1 MSSLPADLIIWAL
14 LFIGVVF
21 CGIGL
26 MGLML
31 FPDTRSRMFTAFRA
45 TAIGLGAVAFA
56 VITYAYTLFVTTG
69 IERVHGP
76 DPPHAVSR
84 VRAGCRDL
92 DDVRDYPGKDRMET
106 RRNLPGRHRP
116 DRNPVQKTGN
126 NLL

>member
-26 MGLML
+26 MGLLL

-56 VITYAYTLFVTTG
+56 VMTYAYTLFVTTG
-69 IERVHGP
+69 SNEYTALILRTLFLVFVMAAGTWMMYGIIRERTGWKP
-76 DPPHAVSR
+76 QEP
-84 VRAGCRDL
+84 AGESAAGQES
-92 DDVRDYPGKDRMET
+92 GKKDGE
-106 RRNLPGRHRP
+106 
-116 DRNPVQKTGN
+116 
-126 NLL
+126 